1 MHRYYF
7 KCTFLSDVVLH
18 ASSNTEGKIERLD
31 YIPGSNFLGMVA
43 CDYEDFGANAKQIF
57 HDGAVRFGDA
67 SLLIED
73 EMGYA
78 VPFSWF
84 APKKYALK
92 EAIEKDKV
100 YNDHFLTTAA
110 YDDHIA
116 KGIQLKQQ
124 RNGYITASYKS
135 AALHHT
141 YTQKSAYDKS
151 KRRSKKSQMFG
162 YHALPKGTAW
172 LFSVEVDDGI
182 SKERRNQIIDLL
194 TSARSLGKSR
204 SAEYGQIRIEQIDSP
219 AAMVAQGQ
227 HTIPIEGKH
236 YIFLYAAS
244 RLALTD
250 AYGINSYR
258 PTAQTLGIEN
268 ECAAIDWERS
278 QVRVGRYTPYVGA
291 RANFDPER
299 LVIERG
305 SVIAVAVPEGFDVS
319 RYTAKVERGVGIC
332 LSEGLGRVLVNP
344 AFVTKEK
351 PSQDRQDAVQPHEN
365 NSTVTPKRSEG
376 RSLTEWLTQQQNKEQ
391 QQYALLSRVKKFIDS
406 HPDVRG
412 KKSQWGQIR
421 ALCNSVKDDEDIID
435 KLFGRETVNNH
446 PKGFLLHG
454 KAKEKW
460 SVKLIKAIKD
470 EKSKEDYLNF
480 IKLLSIYAP
489 KEDDREET
497 KENTPES
504 LSTQEEAPHV

>member
-1 MHRYYF
+1 MTKYYF

-43 CDYEDFGANAKQIF
+43 RNYEDFGADAKQIF
-57 HDGAVRFGDA
+57 HDGAVLFGDA

-92 EAIEKDKV
+92 EAIKENEI

-110 YDDHIA
+110 YDAHIA
-116 KGIQLKQQ
+116 QGTQLKQQ

-135 AALHHT
+135 AALRHT

-162 YHALPKGTAW
+162 YHALPKGTEW
-172 LFSVEVDDGI
+172 LFGVEMDDGI
-182 SKERRNQIIDLL
+182 SEKRRDQIITLL

-258 PTAQTLGIEN
+258 PTAQTLGIDDAS
-268 ECAAIDWERS
+268 AAIDWERS

-299 LVIERG
+299 LVVERG
-305 SVIAVAVPEGFDVS
+305 SVIAVAVPQNFDVR
-319 RYTAKVERGVGIC
+319 RYTAEAEKGVGLY

-344 AFVTKEK
+344 AFVTTEK
-351 PSQDRQDAVQPHEN
+351 PSQERQDTDQPNEN
-365 NSTVTPKRSEG
+365 TNSTASETSQES
-376 RSLTEWLTQQQNKEQ
+376 SLKQWLTQQQNREQ
-391 QQYALLSRVKKFIDS
+391 QQYALLSRVKQFIKDN
-406 HPDVRG
+406 PDVRD

-421 ALCNSVKDDEDIID
+421 SLCNNAESDSAIFNA
-435 KLFGRETVNNH
+435 LFGEETVNNH

-470 EKSKEDYLNF
+470 EKGKGDYLNF

-497 KENTPES
+497 KESIPES